1 MKMEGDNESL
11 DDPDEDMSSASD
23 VEVIKEVSYEGNKLV
38 DSIGKYP
45 RTLA

>member
-11 DDPDEDMSSASD
+11 DVSDEDMSSTSD
-23 VEVIKEVSYEGNKLV
+23 VEVIKEVSYVGNKLV

-45 RTLA
+45 RSLA